1 MVTTM
6 DALRSRWLALAGAIT
21 ALAAAFFPPLLVLAL
36 HASMTAYVIQVVVL
50 MGTVAPL
57 LGLYMRSSDRFRI
70 HPMVALFF
78 YNVAFFFWFSPPV
91 HHGVTSSIA
100 LYSLSL
106 ATLFLVSL
114 ALWRP
119 LLRPFTEAPA
129 PMIRLGY
136 ILLATIP
143 QTFAGI
149 TMAVVRPQYAVAGSL
164 LALASKI
171 GLFVAFA
178 FIFAQVLRDADEDDD
193 DRGGTSGAD
202 PSPELP
208 RWVLEMERGV
218 TVEEPAPLSAG
229 GNQERLAGGKAAR
242 RRQVVHADQLVDAG
256 PDVVAGGVSGGDA
269 P

>member
-1 MVTTM
+1 
-6 DALRSRWLALAGAIT
+6 
-21 ALAAAFFPPLLVLAL
+21 
-36 HASMTAYVIQVVVL
+36 VIQVVIL
-50 MGTVAPL
+50 MGAVAPL
-57 LGLYMRSSDRFRI
+57 LGLFMRSNDRFRI
-70 HPMVALFF
+70 HPMVALVF
-78 YNVAFFFWFSPPV
+78 YNVAFFVWFSPPA
-91 HHGVTSSIA
+91 HHGVSRDIS
-100 LYSLSL
+100 LYAISL
-106 ATLFLVSL
+106 ATLFFVSL

-119 LLRPFTEAPA
+119 LLRPFTDAPA

-149 TMAVVRPQYAVAGSL
+149 TMALARPQYAVAGSL

-178 FIFAQVLRDADEDDD
+178 IIFAQVLRDEDEDDD
-193 DRGGTSGAD
+193 DGRENAGVD

-208 RWVLEMERGV
+208 RWVLEMARGV

-229 GNQERLAGGKAAR
+229 GDKQRLPGSKAAR

-256 PDVVAGGVSGGDA
+256 PDVIATGVGGGDA

>member
-1 MVTTM
+1 VATINM
-6 DALRSRWLALAGAIT
+6 LRSRWLALAGAIT
-21 ALAAAFFPPLLVLAL
+21 AGAAAFFPALLVLAL
-36 HASMTAYVIQVVVL
+36 RGSMTAYVIQVVVL
-50 MGTVAPL
+50 MGAVAPL
-57 LGLYMRSSDRFRI
+57 LGLFMRSSNRFRI
-70 HPMVALFF
+70 HPMVALVF
-78 YNVAFFFWFSPPV
+78 YNLAFFFWFSPPV
-91 HHGVTSSIA
+91 HHAVTSSIA
-100 LYSLSL
+100 LYALSL
-106 ATLFLVSL
+106 ATLLVVSL

-149 TMAVVRPQYAVAGSL
+149 TMAVARPQYAVAGSL

-193 DRGGTSGAD
+193 DRGDTSDVD

-208 RWVLEMERGV
+208 RWVLEMARGV

-229 GNQERLAGGKAAR
+229 GDKKRLAGGETAR
-242 RRQVVHADQLVDAG
+242 RRQVVHTDQLVDAG
-256 PDVVAGGVSGGDA
+256 PNVVAGGVSGGDA